1 MVKDLLRSEN
11 YTDVSACVGLM
22 SCLCLG
28 RLEEG
33 SLLFDTKVKSFQ
45 QWWMEAGNKIA
56 RQGNPH
62 LTGAV
67 CDVNLIYIERD
78 CLNLLNCKRGSVSS
92 IESYHAL
99 VFS

>member
-11 YTDVSACVGLM
+11 YTDVESACVGLM

-28 RLEEG
+28 RLEKG

-45 QWWMEAGNKIA
+45 QWWMRAGNKIA

-78 CLNLLNCKRGSVSS
+78 SLILLQCKNGVSS